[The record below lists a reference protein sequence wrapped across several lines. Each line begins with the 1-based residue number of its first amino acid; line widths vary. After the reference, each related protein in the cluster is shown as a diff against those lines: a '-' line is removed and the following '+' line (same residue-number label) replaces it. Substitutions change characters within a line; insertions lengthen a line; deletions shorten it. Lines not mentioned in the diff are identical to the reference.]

1 MVLAWFLG
9 LWGLS
14 WGLLAASGAAL
25 GALLGACGLSGAVP
39 GWPGRRL
46 DRPSG
51 SESGSWAGR
60 TPPGLA
66 EIMSPQ
72 VEKSLTRPVID

>member
-1 MVLAWFLG
+1 MVFAWFLG

-39 GWPGRRL
+39 AGLGVGWTVLVAPRVALG
-46 DRPSG
+46 
-51 SESGSWAGR
+51 AGR
-60 TPPGLA
+60 KPPGLA
-66 EIMSPQ
+66 EIM
-72 VEKSLTRPVID
+72 